1 MFHGDGTA
9 PCFDCYRPAHVLIV
23 GTKNQHFVFQSPRY
37 THIYTYIYV
46 YHDTHQKDAISHFF
60 IFLPGGLGKVP
71 GFYYVQQNRENL
83 NRLRRELRTA
93 VNNAMQATPQ
103 TLAEMSRRAMESS
116 FPLVEWQAG
125 WDGNHGIYMDLYG
138 FITFHH
144 MKIGI

>member
-1 MFHGDGTA
+1 M
-9 PCFDCYRPAHVLIV
+9 
-23 GTKNQHFVFQSPRY
+23 
-37 THIYTYIYV
+37 YI

-83 NRLRRELRTA
+83 NRLRRELRTG

-125 WDGNHGIYMDLYG
+125 WDGNHGIYMDLY
-138 FITFHH
+138 
-144 MKIGI
+144 